1 MPPWADCH
9 VCPPGWT
16 QFGNHCYMFN
26 HVEKDWADA
35 EHACTSHGGN
45 LASLPNTK
53 VYNFIRAIIHA
64 STGKHTITWV
74 GGYDAT
80 KDGVWLWSDGSKF
93 DFKGWHS
100 GEPNNAG
107 GHENCMEINFREK
120 DFVNDVNC
128 GFKRS
133 FICGK
138 SL

>member
-1 MPPWADCH
+1 CH

-80 KDGVWLWSDGSKF
+80 KKKTLSTMQTVASRGRLFVARACEDPCHVLTQLWMSHTPS
-93 DFKGWHS
+93 
-100 GEPNNAG
+100 
-107 GHENCMEINFREK
+107 
-120 DFVNDVNC
+120 
-128 GFKRS
+128 
-133 FICGK
+133 
-138 SL
+138 